1 MIRGLLGFLLV
12 LAAIHL
18 GYKFTSP
25 YIKNTMLEGKM
36 QDLIHDQG
44 LKGERELR
52 RDTMAF
58 VEEKHIPLTDRQ
70 LVVMVPE
77 TGTSTIAAHY
87 SCDVTFWFYTRHYE
101 FYPAS
106 SPSASLEAR
115 QTLHQRVGR
124 KAARRTQRAGY

>member
-18 GYKFTSP
+18 GYRFTSP

-36 QDLIHDQG
+36 QDLIRDQG

-58 VEEKHIPLTDRQ
+58 VDEKNIPLRDRD
-70 LVVMVPE
+70 LVVTVPE
-77 TGTSTIAAHY
+77 NGTATIAAHY

-101 FYPAS
+101 FFPAS
-106 SPSASLEAR
+106 TPSASLGLKQVR
-115 QTLHQRVGR
+115 HQTVGR
-124 KAARRTQRAGY
+124 DAPRRARRAGY